1 MAQTIPLS
9 VPDDLL
15 AEVRETAKLT
25 HLSVQDVFRQS
36 ARLGMPRLREKLAAE
51 ESRITNVDP
60 LPKKVLERIYAERE
74 EDDEEG
80 VQRFIKAQALGGED

>member
-15 AEVRETAKLT
+15 NEVRETAKLT

-36 ARLGMPRLREKLAAE
+36 VKIAKPVLRQSARTPRPKRLSVWEALASGRGVKLEMVPAGGK
-51 ESRITNVDP
+51 V
-60 LPKKVLERIYAERE
+60 KKIHL
-74 EDDEEG
+74 
-80 VQRFIKAQALGGED
+80 

>member
-15 AEVRETAKLT
+15 NEVRETAKLT

-36 ARLGMPRLREKLAAE
+36 ARIAKPALRQTARPERPKRLSLWDALA
-51 ESRITNVDP
+51 SGSG
-60 LPKKVLERIYAERE
+60 LEFSVAP
-74 EDDEEG
+74 
-80 VQRFIKAQALGGED
+80 LGGVVEKVTL

>member
-15 AEVRETAKLT
+15 EEVRETAKLT

-36 ARLGMPRLREKLAAE
+36 AKIAGPMLRASAVARPKRLSVWDALHCGRGIDLK
-51 ESRITNVDP
+51 ITP
-60 LPKKVLERIYAERE
+60 LPGKVKKVTL
-74 EDDEEG
+74 
-80 VQRFIKAQALGGED
+80 

>member
-15 AEVRETAKLT
+15 EEVRETARLT

-36 ARLGMPRLREKLAAE
+36 TKIGLSSLRESAQRVPRPRRLSLWDALPSGDAVARKGNKL
-51 ESRITNVDP
+51 RIVVPKDNVR
-60 LPKKVLERIYAERE
+60 KVIL
-74 EDDEEG
+74 
-80 VQRFIKAQALGGED
+80 

>member
-15 AEVRETAKLT
+15 TEVKETARLT

-36 ARLGMPRLREKLAAE
+36 VKIAKPVLRQSARIERPRRLSVWDALASGRGVKLDIVPA
-51 ESRITNVDP
+51 RGKV
-60 LPKKVLERIYAERE
+60 KKISL
-74 EDDEEG
+74 
-80 VQRFIKAQALGGED
+80 

>member
-15 AEVRETAKLT
+15 NEVREMARLT

-36 ARLGMPRLREKLAAE
+36 VKIAKPVLRESARTPRPKRLSVWDTLASGRGLNLA
-51 ESRITNVDP
+51 IAPVGGKV
-60 LPKKVLERIYAERE
+60 KKIRL
-74 EDDEEG
+74 
-80 VQRFIKAQALGGED
+80 